1 MAHRSQSQ
9 RILWLLAASFPS
21 WTPAP
26 ELGKIS
32 LQFCTRIF
40 ELRRA
45 GWLIENRI
53 EQEGTKKPQLLQT
66 GLKAASS
73 QSEASADAKCAAGP
87 RDAAV
92 FESSKV
98 SRSGGMLNARVR
110 QATSAILDRH
120 DRPETSSGRSRGNHY
135 RLLW

>member
-1 MAHRSQSQ
+1 MAGRSQSQ

-45 GWLIENRI
+45 GWLIENRL
-53 EQEGTKKPQLLQT
+53 EQEGTKK
-66 GLKAASS
+66 
-73 QSEASADAKCAAGP
+73 
-87 RDAAV
+87 
-92 FESSKV
+92 
-98 SRSGGMLNARVR
+98 RSF
-110 QATSAILDRH
+110 
-120 DRPETSSGRSRGNHY
+120 Y
-135 RLLW
+135 RLGAKPHPQRAKSIPQPMRAPASLFGDISPDRSYRE